1 MLLVSKF
8 LPTAG
13 GWKSRL
19 RFFLIICFGDSVLVD
34 PIKPAV
40 TAHLREMS
48 AFKLYRVVKKK
59 DWHGRAQPMTPMV
72 SILERCPR
80 ERES

>member
-1 MLLVSKF
+1 M
-8 LPTAG
+8 
-13 GWKSRL
+13 
-19 RFFLIICFGDSVLVD
+19 D

-48 AFKLYRVVKKK
+48 AFKLYRVVKKE
-59 DWHGRAQPMTPMV
+59 DWHGRAQPMV

-80 ERES
+80 ERELIVLNFKKCVFFFGNRPLQVSIFFE